1 MIVRA
6 LLALV
11 DARQQPTMVLQGPA
25 LVGSVS
31 ACRRVGVSACRRV
44 GVVPTH
50 GHRQATASAAAG
62 FGFVALDVGQ
72 QRPQPWQSA
81 LQFEHVRFG
90 DPVDVAKVEVLE
102 LRRGEE

>member
-25 LVGSVS
+25 LVGS
-31 ACRRVGVSACRRV
+31 VSACRRV